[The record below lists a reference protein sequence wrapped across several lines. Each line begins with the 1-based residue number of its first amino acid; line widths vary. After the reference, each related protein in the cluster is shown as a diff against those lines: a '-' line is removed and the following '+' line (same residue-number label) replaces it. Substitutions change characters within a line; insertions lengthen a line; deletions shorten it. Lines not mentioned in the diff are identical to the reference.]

1 MSLNWID
8 ARDFPFDTLLLL
20 ERFQISYL
28 CRDITDPGF
37 RCALGTA
44 LRGHP
49 HVAWYL
55 SHRCPDC
62 TNIIAQTIAAA
73 PDVENPAALRE
84 CEVAVLAAVE
94 DFVIYTRPELMD
106 SHCDF
111 LRGWEPDRLLT
122 LANFHDKYVLDVGA
136 GNGRLAFAA
145 ATQAR
150 EVYAVE
156 PVETLRAYM
165 NERAQRE
172 GMTNIRVTDGL
183 ASCLPY
189 PDSTFDIVMS
199 GHVVGSDYDGEL
211 AELTRVVKD
220 GGWLIDCP
228 GEDGR
233 RMPPKNQLRARGWE
247 EFYYKSKNDGD
258 VYRYRLQIHKS

>member
-8 ARDFPFDTLLLL
+8 VRDFPFDSLLLL
-20 ERFQISYL
+20 ERFQIPYL
-28 CRDITDPGF
+28 CCGIADKGF
-37 RCALGTA
+37 RRALGTA

-55 SHRCPDC
+55 SRRCPACAAAIDQ
-62 TNIIAQTIAAA
+62 AVAAA
-73 PDVENPAALRE
+73 PEAFDAAVLRE

-111 LRGWEPDRLLT
+111 LRGWDAERLLT
-122 LANFHDKYVLDVGA
+122 LADFHGKLVLDVGA

-165 NERAQRE
+165 IERARRE
-172 GMTNIRVTDGL
+172 GVTNVRVTDGL
-183 ASCLPY
+183 ATYLPY
-189 PDSTFDIVMS
+189 PDGMFDIVMS
-199 GHVVGSDYDGEL
+199 GHVVGDDYDGEL

-228 GEDGR
+228 GENKR
-233 RMPPKNQLRARGWE
+233 RMPPNEGLRARGWE
-247 EFYYKSKNDGD
+247 EFYYESKNGGD
-258 VYRYRLQIHKS
+258 VYRYRLQVRK

>member
-8 ARDFPFDTLLLL
+8 VRDFPFDSLLLL
-20 ERFQISYL
+20 ERFQIPWL
-28 CRDITDPGF
+28 CCGTADEDF
-37 RCALGTA
+37 RRAFGIA

-55 SHRCPDC
+55 SRRCPECKDA
-62 TNIIAQTIAAA
+62 IAQAIAAA
-73 PDVENPAALRE
+73 PETVDAAALRE
-84 CEVAVLAAVE
+84 CEVIVLAAVE

-111 LRGWEPDRLLT
+111 LRGWDAERLLT
-122 LANFHDKYVLDVGA
+122 LTDFRDKLVLDVGA
-136 GNGRLAFAA
+136 GNGRLTFAA

-165 NERAQRE
+165 TERARRE
-172 GMTNIRVTDGL
+172 GVTNVRVTDGL
-183 ASCLPY
+183 ATYLPY
-189 PDSTFDIVMS
+189 PDGMFDIVMS
-199 GHVVGSDYDGEL
+199 GHVVGDDYEGEL

-228 GEDGR
+228 GENAGR
-233 RMPPKNQLRARGWE
+233 MQPNEGLRARGWE
-247 EFYYKSKNDGD
+247 EFYYESSNGGD
-258 VYRYRLQIHKS
+258 VYRYRLRVRK

>member
-8 ARDFPFDTLLLL
+8 VRDFSFDSLLLL
-20 ERFQISYL
+20 ERFQIPYL
-28 CRDITDPGF
+28 CHGVADEDCRRAF
-37 RCALGTA
+37 GTA

-55 SHRCPDC
+55 SRRCPECGDA
-62 TNIIAQTIAAA
+62 IAKAIASAPEAA
-73 PDVENPAALRE
+73 DDDALRE
-84 CEVAVLAAVE
+84 CEVRVLAAVE

-111 LRGWEPDRLLT
+111 LRGWEPHRLLT
-122 LANFHDKYVLDVGA
+122 LADFRGKRVLDVGA

-145 ATQAR
+145 AAQAR

-165 NERAQRE
+165 IDRARRE
-172 GMTNIRVTDGL
+172 GVTNVRVTDGL
-183 ASCLPY
+183 ATYLPY
-189 PDSTFDIVMS
+189 PDGMFDIVIS
-199 GHVVGSDYDGEL
+199 GHVVGDEIDDEL
-211 AELTRVVKD
+211 AELTRVVRD

-228 GEDGR
+228 GENER
-233 RMPPKNQLRARGWE
+233 RMRPNEALRARGWE
-247 EFYYKSKNDGD
+247 EFYHESKNGGN
-258 VYRYRLQIHKS
+258 VYRYRLQVRK